1 MGRAEGSQRL
11 EREYSTTRPPPPPHT
26 TFHAIPLAPTLM
38 LRNLTR
44 RATGAG
50 ASPSKPPSTAG
61 YDALFESHKEADEET
76 IAPEGIERLCEAMG
90 VDPSNVLLLVLAWTL
105 DATTMGYISRE
116 EWNKGRATLGG
127 AASAPVLTTALEGR
141 LRAVHADPTQLRSLW
156 LFAHAFCREGSRK
169 NVDLCSACAMI
180 GMVLRP
186 LFEAHVDSLLLFL
199 EHHEPVQKRGLSK
212 DEWAMVFA
220 HPPISPICR
229 TPFFPYLTFYSS
241 FLRPPRSS
249 RADAPPSPSKRPRSP
264 PRSSRRDSSSLA
276 RRHHP

>member
-1 MGRAEGSQRL
+1 
-11 EREYSTTRPPPPPHT
+11 
-26 TFHAIPLAPTLM
+26 M

-229 TPFFPYLTFYSS
+229 TPLFPYLTFYSC
-241 FLRPPRSS
+241 FRPVQPEPLDAWTARPSHSLQSARIGARRSRVRRESSHESWTWRSS
-249 RADAPPSPSKRPRSP
+249 SISEPRTC
-264 PRSSRRDSSSLA
+264 A
-276 RRHHP
+276 R

>member
-1 MGRAEGSQRL
+1 
-11 EREYSTTRPPPPPHT
+11 
-26 TFHAIPLAPTLM
+26 M

-61 YDALFESHKEADEET
+61 YDTLFEIHKEVDEET

-141 LRAVHADPTQLRSLW
+141 LRAAHADPTQLRSLW

-199 EHHEPVQKRGLSK
+199 EHHEAVQKRGLSK
-212 DEWAMVFA
+212 DEWAMMLAFCEQ
-220 HPPISPICR
+220 ISPDLQN
-229 TPFFPYLTFYSS
+229 FGED
-241 FLRPPRSS
+241 
-249 RADAPPSPSKRPRSP
+249 DAWPLLLDDFVEWKRG
-264 PRSSRRDSSSLA
+264 RDGGGRGGDGDEQEMA
-276 RRHHP
+276 RRLAAI